1 LASSGRQ
8 GHQGSHRDLWS
19 AVLLAAAS
27 QPTQTMAL
35 VVSGMNDVINA
46 QGELLLFV
54 LPFVIAV
61 AFF

>member
-1 LASSGRQ
+1 
-8 GHQGSHRDLWS
+8 
-19 AVLLAAAS
+19 
-27 QPTQTMAL
+27 MAL

-46 QGELLLFV
+46 QGELLLLV